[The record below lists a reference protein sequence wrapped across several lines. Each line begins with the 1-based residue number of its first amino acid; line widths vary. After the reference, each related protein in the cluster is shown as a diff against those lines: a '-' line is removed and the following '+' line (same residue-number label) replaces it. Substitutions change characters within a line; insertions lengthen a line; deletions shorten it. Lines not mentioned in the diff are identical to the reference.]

1 MNKKDYYEIL
11 GVKRDATLDQIK
23 RAYRK
28 LALKYHPDKNINREK
43 GENQTEAEEKFKEA
57 AEAYNVLSDKNKR
70 NTYDQYGHQNYQEY
84 HNQSNK
90 INLEDILSNFGDIF
104 NDTLGG
110 FTEFGDRSEDSNR
123 GEDLRIKIKLDL
135 VEISQGVKKKVKVK
149 RLKCSQNLNFKTCDY
164 CDGTGNINKYTSTF
178 LGRIQTSIT
187 CNQCLGLG
195 KIIKNI
201 PLGVNNQGLKKVE
214 ELITL
219 QIPAGARNKMQMRIL
234 GKGNDPV
241 FGIGVPGDL
250 IVIVEEIPHKKLK
263 RDGDNLSYDLYLSI
277 PKAILGTFEYI
288 PTITGKARVKIE
300 PGIQPGKIL
309 RLKGKGLPKIKGFGR
324 GDLFVNINIW
334 IPKKIN
340 SEQRLFFQKIKT
352 DPNFI
357 PKYKNK
363 NKSFFERVKE
373 MFTF

>member
-1 MNKKDYYEIL
+1 MKKKDYYEIL
-11 GVKRDATLDQIK
+11 GVNRDATLDQIK

-28 LALKYHPDKNINREK
+28 LALKYHPDKNREK
-43 GENQTEAEEKFKEA
+43 ESEEKFKEA

-84 HNQSNK
+84 HNKSN
-90 INLEDILSNFGDIF
+90 NLNIEDILYNFGDIF

-110 FTEFGDRSEDSNR
+110 FTEFGDRYEDTSDRNR

-135 VEISQGVKKKVKVK
+135 VEIYKGVKKQVKVK
-149 RLKCSQNLNFKTCDY
+149 RMKCYKNLNFQSCDY
-164 CDGTGNINKYTSTF
+164 CDGTGHINKYTSTF

-187 CNQCLGLG
+187 CNHCLGFG

-214 ELITL
+214 ELINIK
-219 QIPAGARNKMQMRIL
+219 IPSGARNKMHLRIL

-250 IVIVEEIPHKKLK
+250 IVIVEEIPHKNLK

-288 PTITGKARVKIE
+288 PTLTGKARVKIE

-309 RLKGKGLPKIKGFGR
+309 RLKGKGLPKIKVFGR

-340 SEQRLFFQKIKT
+340 REQRIVFNKMKN

-357 PKYKNK
+357 PNHKNK
-363 NKSFFERVKE
+363 K
-373 MFTF
+373 

>member
-1 MNKKDYYEIL
+1 MKKKDYYEIL
-11 GVKRDATLDQIK
+11 GVNRDATLDQIK

-28 LALKYHPDKNINREK
+28 LALKYHPDKNREK
-43 GENQTEAEEKFKEA
+43 EAEEKFKEA
-57 AEAYNVLSDKNKR
+57 AEAYNVLSDTNKR
-70 NTYDQYGHQNYQEY
+70 NTYDQYGPQNYQE
-84 HNQSNK
+84 SN
-90 INLEDILSNFGDIF
+90 NLNIEDILSNFGDLF
-104 NDTLGG
+104 NDTLGC
-110 FTEFGDRSEDSNR
+110 FTEFGDRSEDTSDRNR

-135 VEISQGVKKKVKVK
+135 VEIYKGVKKQVKVK
-149 RLKCSQNLNFKTCDY
+149 RLKCSKHLNFKTCDY

-187 CNQCLGLG
+187 CNHCLGLG
-195 KIIKNI
+195 KIITNL
-201 PLGVNNQGLKKVE
+201 PLGVNNQGLKTVE
-214 ELITL
+214 ELINIK
-219 QIPAGARNKMQMRIL
+219 IPAGARQKMQLRIL

-250 IVIVEEIPHKKLK
+250 IVIVEELPHKKLK

-277 PKAILGTFEYI
+277 PKAILGTLEYI

-309 RLKGKGLPKIKGFGR
+309 RLKGKGLPKRKGFGR
-324 GDLFVNINIW
+324 GDLFVNIKIW

-340 SEQRLFFQKIKT
+340 REQRLVFNKIKN

-357 PKYKNK
+357 PKHKKNK
-363 NKSFFERVKE
+363 ERVK
-373 MFTF
+373 

>member
-11 GVKRDATLDQIK
+11 GVNRDATLDQIK

-28 LALKYHPDKNINREK
+28 LALKYHPDKNRENK
-43 GENQTEAEEKFKEA
+43 KEAEEKFKEA

-70 NTYDQYGHQNYQEY
+70 NTYDQYGHHQEY
-84 HNQSNK
+84 HNKSNN
-90 INLEDILSNFGDIF
+90 INIEDILSNFGDIF

-110 FTEFGDRSEDSNR
+110 GFTEFEDPEEENPENRNR

-135 VEISQGVKKKVKVK
+135 WEIYKGVKTKVKVK
-149 RLKCSQNLNFKTCDY
+149 RLKFYKNLNFKSCDY
-164 CDGTGNINKYTSTF
+164 CEGTGNINKYTSTF

-195 KIIKNI
+195 KIIKNT

-214 ELITL
+214 ELINIK
-219 QIPAGARNKMQMRIL
+219 IPAGARNKMHLRIL

-250 IVIVEEIPHKKLK
+250 IVRVEEIPHKNLN

-324 GDLFVNINIW
+324 GDLFVNIKIW

-340 SEQRLFFQKIKT
+340 SEQRLFLKQIKN

-357 PKYKNK
+357 PKTKN
-363 NKSFFERVKE
+363 NKEYFF
-373 MFTF
+373 

>member
-1 MNKKDYYEIL
+1 MKKKDYYEIL
-11 GVKRDATLDQIK
+11 GVNRDATLDQIK

-28 LALKYHPDKNINREK
+28 LALKYHPDKNREK
-43 GENQTEAEEKFKEA
+43 EAEEKFKAA

-70 NTYDQYGHQNYQEY
+70 NTYDQYGPQNYQE
-84 HNQSNK
+84 SNN
-90 INLEDILSNFGDIF
+90 INIEDILSNFGDLF

-110 FTEFGDRSEDSNR
+110 FTEFVDRSEDTSDRNR

-135 VEISQGVKKKVKVK
+135 VEIYKGVKKQVKVK
-149 RLKCSQNLNFKTCDY
+149 LLKCSKNFHLESCDY
-164 CDGTGNINKYTSTF
+164 CDGTGHLNKYTSTF

-187 CNQCLGLG
+187 CNHCLGLG

-214 ELITL
+214 ELINIK
-219 QIPAGARNKMQMRIL
+219 IPAGARHKMQMRIL

-250 IVIVEEIPHKKLK
+250 IVIVEELPHKNLK

-288 PTITGKARVKIE
+288 PTLTGKARVKIE

-324 GDLFVNINIW
+324 GDLFVNIKIW
-334 IPKKIN
+334 IPKTIN
-340 SEQRLFFQKIKT
+340 REQRLVFNQIKN

-357 PKYKNK
+357 PKPKN
-363 NKSFFERVKE
+363 NKERVK
-373 MFTF
+373 

>member
-11 GVKRDATLDQIK
+11 GVNRDATLDQIK

-28 LALKYHPDKNINREK
+28 LALKYHPDKNK
-43 GENQTEAEEKFKEA
+43 ENKKEAEEKFKEA

-84 HNQSNK
+84 HNQSNN
-90 INLEDILSNFGDIF
+90 INIEDILSNFGDIF

-110 FTEFGDRSEDSNR
+110 FTEFVYRSEDNNR
-123 GEDLRIKIKLDL
+123 GEDLRIKMKLDL
-135 VEISQGVKKKVKVK
+135 VEIYKGVKKTVKVK
-149 RLKCSQNLNFKTCDY
+149 RLKCYKHLNFQTCDY

-187 CNQCLGLG
+187 CSQCLGLG

-214 ELITL
+214 ELIDIK
-219 QIPAGARNKMQMRIL
+219 IPAGVRNKMQLRIL

-241 FGIGVPGDL
+241 FGIGLPGDL

-277 PKAILGTFEYI
+277 PKAILGSLEYI
-288 PTITGKARVKIE
+288 PTLTSQARVKIE

-309 RLKGKGLPKIKGFGR
+309 RLKGKGLPKRKGFGR

-340 SEQRLFFQKIKT
+340 REQRLFFQNIKN

-357 PKYKNK
+357 PKPKN
-363 NKSFFERVKE
+363 NERVKE

>member
-1 MNKKDYYEIL
+1 MKKKDYYEIL
-11 GVKRDATLDQIK
+11 GVNRDATLDQIK

-28 LALKYHPDKNINREK
+28 LALKYHPDKNRENK
-43 GENQTEAEEKFKEA
+43 KEAEEKFKEA

-84 HNQSNK
+84 HNKSNN
-90 INLEDILSNFGDIF
+90 INIEDILSNFGDLF

-110 FTEFGDRSEDSNR
+110 FTEFVDRSEYHEDRNR

-135 VEISQGVKKKVKVK
+135 VEIYKGVKKKVKVK
-149 RLKCSQNLNFKTCDY
+149 RLKCSQNLNFKTCEY

-214 ELITL
+214 ELINL

-250 IVIVEEIPHKKLK
+250 IVIVEEIPHKNLK

-324 GDLFVNINIW
+324 GDLFVNLKIW

-340 SEQRLFFQKIKT
+340 REQRLFFKKMKN

-357 PKYKNK
+357 PKTKN
-363 NKSFFERVKE
+363 NKESFFDIL
-373 MFTF
+373 